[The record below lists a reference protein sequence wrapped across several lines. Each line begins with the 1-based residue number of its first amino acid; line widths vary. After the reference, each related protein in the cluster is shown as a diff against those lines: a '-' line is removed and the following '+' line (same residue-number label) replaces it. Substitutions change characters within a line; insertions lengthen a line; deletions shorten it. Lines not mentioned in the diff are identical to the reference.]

1 MLKARYVLPVFI
13 FLPILFLFTKCEKDH
28 TALSITLYDK
38 PLSTIQS
45 YTKGK
50 WVMIYVQGGL
60 SGGRRDAYPGNYL
73 ILSADRIVIGND
85 ATGITVLDTTVIWSR
100 ARYGSDSTYL
110 LNYLSSPDFPLVHAE
125 VVDRIF
131 NDTLILFEYSSSEPY
146 YGHYIK
152 R

>member
-1 MLKARYVLPVFI
+1 MLKARYILPVFV
-13 FLPILFLFTKCEKDH
+13 FVPILFFFTKCKKDH

-50 WVMIYVQGGL
+50 WVMIYLQGGF
-60 SGGRRDAYPGNYL
+60 SGGRLEADPGNYL
-73 ILSADRIVIGND
+73 ILSPERIVFGND
-85 ATGITVLDTTVIWSR
+85 ATGVILDTTITWSR
-100 ARYGSDSTYL
+100 ARFGSDSTYL
-110 LNYLSSPDFPLVHAE
+110 LDYLSSPDFPLVRAK

-131 NDTLILFEYSSSEPY
+131 NDTLILSDYSSSEPY
-146 YGHYIK
+146 YYHYIK